1 MPAETVNPTT
11 MAATSPT
18 SNRATSTRRC
28 GNSVTPSSASK
39 RTKRRQKRWTTSRR
53 TRLRAGRGLK
63 GAMMSEWT
71 REKLDELIEGTLND
85 LGAEYGYHLEQRA
98 IRQVALREFRDA
110 ILASQSERVQCEL
123 TREKLED
130 ALQDAWNDWVSDT
143 GCVPDFLDIHG
154 PA

>member
-1 MPAETVNPTT
+1 
-11 MAATSPT
+11 
-18 SNRATSTRRC
+18 
-28 GNSVTPSSASK
+28 
-39 RTKRRQKRWTTSRR
+39 
-53 TRLRAGRGLK
+53 
-63 GAMMSEWT
+63 MSEWT

-85 LGAEYGYHLEQRA
+85 LGAEYGYHLEQRV

-154 PA
+154 PATTRVTADFRKCPNFIDAVLWRCGQSLKGAGE